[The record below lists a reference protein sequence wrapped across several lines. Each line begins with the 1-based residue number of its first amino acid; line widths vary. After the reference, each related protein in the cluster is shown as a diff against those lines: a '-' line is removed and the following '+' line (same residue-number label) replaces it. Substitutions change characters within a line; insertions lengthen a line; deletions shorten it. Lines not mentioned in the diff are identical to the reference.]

1 MSTHRA
7 PATAAWL
14 AAAAM
19 LLALAAPR
27 ATGQSSRGELPPG
40 PMKQKAVDACMICHD
55 GMIIVQQQLSRKMW
69 TREVDKMIRWG
80 APVLKEDRDA
90 LIDYFVRNFPP
101 VDMKK
106 ELAVVLPPGPGKDSI
121 VSACS
126 DCHDYH
132 NIVEQ
137 RLDEKGWARIL
148 RKMEGFGADIYDDE
162 RDDMIH
168 YLAKSFPPRVTASN
182 DSKQP

>member
-1 MSTHRA
+1 MSRHRS
-7 PATAAWL
+7 PGTAACL

-27 ATGQSSRGELPPG
+27 ATGQASRGELPPG
-40 PMKQKAVDACMICHD
+40 PMKQKAVDACTICHD
-55 GMIIVQQQLSRKMW
+55 GMIVVQQQLSPKMW

-80 APVLKEDRDA
+80 APVTKEDHDA
-90 LIDYFVRNFPP
+90 MVDYFARNFPP
-101 VDMKK
+101 PDVRK
-106 ELAVVLPPGPGKDSI
+106 ELAAILPPGPGKDSV
-121 VSACS
+121 VSACA

-148 RKMEGFGADIYDDE
+148 RKMEGFGAEIYDDE

-168 YLAKSFPPRVTASN
+168 YLAKSFPPRPQASAEP
-182 DSKQP
+182 KQP